1 MRPGD
6 VQTFKRGESNAVVVG
21 LALWPERDGP
31 WIQIHLTGPDESHI
45 TVTNDPKSAR
55 YHSTLFR
62 DLRQTL
68 IRQDCWPFGEEGAEE
83 TESESEES
91 SPQPAPRFHPI
102 AVRGEPV
109 SESML
114 RDRERL

>member
-6 VQTFKRGESNAVVVG
+6 GETFKHGEGNAVVVG
-21 LALWPERDGP
+21 LALWAEREGP

-45 TVTNDPKSAR
+45 TVTNDPKSAC
-55 YHSTLFR
+55 YHSALFR

-68 IRQDCWPFGEEGAEE
+68 VRQDCWPFGEEGAES
-83 TESESEES
+83 ESESDEP
-91 SPQPAPRFHPI
+91 SPKPASRFHPI